1 MDSSNNYCVKTHLHK
16 PHCWLSNPTSGG
28 LIFRMSVME
37 IINSK
42 LVIFHLQ
49 EAMVEEKDQQLLQYE
64 DTRMKQEQ
72 QLIEQHMKIEELQK
86 AIKVTV
92 I

>member
-1 MDSSNNYCVKTHLHK
+1 
-16 PHCWLSNPTSGG
+16 
-28 LIFRMSVME
+28 MSVME

-49 EAMVEEKDQQLLQYE
+49 EAMVEEKDQQLVQYE